1 MNFQEIKVQL
11 SRKSVLAVVTIDDIG
26 KSNYLCEALL
36 KGGVNIIELT
46 LRTKNAFNVMT
57 NISNN
62 FPEIIVGA
70 GTVLTRPQVKEAKQS
85 GALFGL
91 APGFDIEI
99 IQEADKFNFPFIPGI
114 ATPSEIQS
122 ALKYN
127 LNLLKFFPAEF
138 LGGIDYLKSI
148 SAPFIQ
154 ENLKFIPLGG
164 IDFDS
169 AKYYLNSRLILAI
182 GGSWIANNH
191 LIENCDWKEIENR
204 ANLVC
209 QLIRKTKEN

>member
-11 SRKSVLAVVTIDDIG
+11 SEKSVMAVVTADDID

-36 KGGVNIIELT
+36 TGGVNVIELT

-57 NISNN
+57 NISKN

-70 GTVLTRPQVKEAKQS
+70 GTVLSRPQVKEAKQS

-91 APGFDIEI
+91 APGFDFEI
-99 IQEADKFNFPFIPGI
+99 IEEADNFNFPFIPGI

-138 LGGIDYLKSI
+138 MGGIDYLKSI

-154 ENLKFIPLGG
+154 ESLKFIPLGG
-164 IDFDS
+164 INIDS
-169 AKYYLNSRLILAI
+169 AEDYLNSSLILAI

-209 QLIRKTKEN
+209 QLIKKTREN